1 MRRKAAFNW
10 RWAFITSFNYGTL
23 HLKNYYVFTLEI
35 ISEILT
41 YEILKLLQ
49 TFTFNRIN
57 S

>member
-1 MRRKAAFNW
+1 MRLKAAFI
-10 RWAFITSFNYGTL
+10 RKWAFIRLFNYGIL

-35 ISEILT
+35 LSEILT

-49 TFTFNRIN
+49 TFTRIN